1 MKINE
6 FQHFV
11 TVPFWTNTIE
21 VYNYRIMAVQNLHL
35 LVMWLIYMTSVYLCF
50 MMSLILQ
57 QITNDSVKIL
67 ANLAIFMHHCKD
79 ILVVMIIIRRLICAY
94 DIEYHEWH

>member
-1 MKINE
+1 
-6 FQHFV
+6 
-11 TVPFWTNTIE
+11 
-21 VYNYRIMAVQNLHL
+21 
-35 LVMWLIYMTSVYLCF
+35 MTSVYLCF

-67 ANLAIFMHHCKD
+67 ANLAILMQHCKD

-94 DIEYHEWH
+94 DIEYHEWHWKHRYDIIKIWLGNFLMFSQSNEEWIE